1 MITTC
6 ISGERDPLITDAV
19 RVRVER
25 RRILKEAARDIC
37 EIPAEAWVSVAL
49 TAWKFLLGKPN
60 VKQITFLGE
69 KVVWVEPWHE
79 SSRIYLFIYIFIF
92 RNKSD
97 HNSGN
102 QSSLSKDTKKRR
114 EGVLENSSS
123 SRLERGRKEGMQ
135 EGFSMPQSYKK
146 RKDGVQED
154 LNGSSASLMQKSVD
168 GWVDS
173 VTFFWVLCCLHRSL
187 NGFKSKF
194 VYLGAQSSKT
204 RYSSA
209 LGNVTQAR
217 E

>member
-37 EIPAEAWVSVAL
+37 EIPAEAWVLVAL

-60 VKQITFLGE
+60 VKQITFLGR
-69 KVVWVEPWHE
+69 KGGLGWTLT
-79 SSRIYLFIYIFIF
+79 RIIADLFIYTFIF

>member
-37 EIPAEAWVSVAL
+37 EIPAEAWVLVAL

-60 VKQITFLGE
+60 VKQITFLGR
-69 KVVWVEPWHE
+69 KGGLGWTLT
-79 SSRIYLFIYIFIF
+79 RIIADLFIYIFIF

-102 QSSLSKDTKKRR
+102 QSCLSKDTKKRR